1 MHMVHCLTQAE
12 LPNLSKKLKLPPG
25 WKFEVKTLGRNLTL
39 IPPAN

>member
-12 LPNLSKKLKLPPG
+12 LPNLSKKLK
-25 WKFEVKTLGRNLTL
+25 KNLTL